1 MTRIEQARR
10 KVTVARNAIVVT
22 AFASFALF
30 AGLARASHP
39 GSTAQHTQTT
49 TSVASTSAYSY
60 LGPAGSATPQVQ
72 SGGS

>member
-10 KVTVARNAIVVT
+10 NVKVARNAIVVT

-30 AGLARASHP
+30 AGLARAAHP
-39 GSTAQHTQTT
+39 GASAQHTQTSS
-49 TSVASTSAYSY
+49 SVTSTSSYSY